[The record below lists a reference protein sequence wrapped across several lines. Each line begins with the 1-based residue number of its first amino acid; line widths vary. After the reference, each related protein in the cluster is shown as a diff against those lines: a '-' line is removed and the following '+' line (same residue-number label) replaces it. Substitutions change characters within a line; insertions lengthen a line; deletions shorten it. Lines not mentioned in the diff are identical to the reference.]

1 MLSSIATSNWWVHAV
16 SQPAAGDGLA
26 ARPVRSL
33 VRLMLTPLS
42 GPVGRA
48 LARRRRFYES
58 RRMEAEFARLAET
71 SPHLL
76 ADIGID
82 RITHALPEHPAT
94 SRPSPDAVS
103 VRTVIGVLLAP
114 AQPQLRSGGPA

>member
-16 SQPAAGDGLA
+16 SQPAGDVPA
-26 ARPVRSL
+26 SRPVRNL
-33 VRLMLTPLS
+33 IRMMLAALS

-48 LARRRRFYES
+48 LARRRLLRETK
-58 RRMEAEFARLAET
+58 RMEAEFDRLGET

-82 RITHALPEHPAT
+82 TITHTMPDQAVTPRPPAE
-94 SRPSPDAVS
+94 AES
-103 VRTVIGVLLAP
+103 VRDVIGRLLAP
-114 AQPQLRSGGPA
+114 AQPQLRTGGPT